1 MQKEI
6 KKDSTCLFLF
16 ERLYKKMKAYASIF
30 SLYSKNSSYDDKR
43 SKHPFAFNSI
53 TRVAIVCTKDVY
65 KRQTLSYYTPC
76 GSFHF
81 RQLYN

>member
-1 MQKEI
+1 MINYYWCYVIKTTILHHMQKEI

-53 TRVAIVCTKDVY
+53 TRVAIVCT
-65 KRQTLSYYTPC
+65 
-76 GSFHF
+76 
-81 RQLYN
+81 N